1 MHFKII
7 QMKPFFS
14 VIIPL
19 YNKEAY
25 ILATLES
32 ALAQNFRDFEIII
45 VNDGSTDQSVARAQR
60 ITDARIHI
68 LHQKNQGVSVAR
80 NHGIAAAKGK
90 YIALLDA
97 DDLWLPNH
105 LEGLQHLITKF
116 PKAGLYCSR
125 YAIKYTEHYT
135 KDIIFSAPVAA
146 GMSIIKDYF
155 AASLLNPVAWTSAV
169 AFRKT
174 AFEKL
179 GGFDPK
185 LRTAE
190 DMDLFIRFV
199 LHYKVAFNATM
210 TMIYLKN
217 TSNLSLAKVEY
228 NDDRDYFVNKYV
240 KEEATNNSLKKYL
253 DQNRFAIAIRSKIVG
268 HVAISKKQVRDINPK
283 NLNLKQSILLKLPRF
298 ALQLFAKTHHL
309 LIKNKIYIKPLR

>member
-1 MHFKII
+1 MI
-7 QMKPFFS
+7 PFFS

-45 VNDGSTDQSVARAQR
+45 IDDGSTDQSVVRAQR
-60 ITDARIHI
+60 ITDARIHM

-105 LEGLQHLITKF
+105 LEGLQHLITQF
-116 PKAGLYCSR
+116 PKAGLYCAR

-135 KDIIFSAPVAA
+135 KDIVFSAPVAE

-169 AFRKT
+169 AFRKA

-185 LRTAE
+185 LRTGQ
-190 DMDLFIRFV
+190 DIDLFIRFA
-199 LHYKVAFNATM
+199 LAHKVCFNNTLG
-210 TMIYLKN
+210 MIYDKT
-217 TSNLSLAKVEY
+217 TSHNLSKSLL
-228 NDDRDYFVNKYV
+228 NDQRDYLVNKYV
-240 KEEATNNSLKKYL
+240 KEEMHNDSLKKYL

-283 NLNLKQSILLKLPRF
+283 NLNLKQGILLKLPRF
-298 ALQLFAKTHHL
+298 ALQLFAKTHHF
-309 LIKNKIYIKPLR
+309 LIRNKIYIKPLR